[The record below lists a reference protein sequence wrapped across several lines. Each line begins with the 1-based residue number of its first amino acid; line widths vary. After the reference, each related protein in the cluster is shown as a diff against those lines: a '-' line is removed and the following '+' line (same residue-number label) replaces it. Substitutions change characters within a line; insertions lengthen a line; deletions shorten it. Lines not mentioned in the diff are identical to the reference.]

1 MKKVLPIF
9 LLSAVL
15 HGGCTN
21 IEAVNNEDCHRGT
34 LDTRYCDR
42 NNDLV
47 ADPPLD
53 PKDWVNPDTL
63 VFSYN
68 PGEESPETYTKI
80 WEGFLQY
87 LAEVTG
93 KEVKFLPVRS
103 YREQYAAMRD
113 GRLHIA
119 GVNTGGNPFA
129 VSCSGMVPFAMMAS
143 KDGSYG
149 YEMVIIVPAGSD
161 IKFPLHLKGHTLALT
176 SPTSNSG
183 SKAPTTL
190 LKIEFGLVRDRD
202 FKTVFSGSH
211 ANSILGVANKDYEA
225 AAVANHVLKRM
236 INRKAVDPTA
246 VTSIYKS
253 ITFPRTGYGYAHNLH
268 PALAAKIKQAFF
280 TFEWEGSE
288 LKREFKDEDGFIPV
302 DYKLHWK
309 IIRKIDA
316 YNGVTYDCNKV

>member
-1 MKKVLPIF
+1 MKKVLAIF
-9 LLSAVL
+9 VLSAVL
-15 HGGCTN
+15 HVGCTN

-42 NNDLV
+42 DHDFV

-53 PKDWVNPDTL
+53 SKDWVNPDTL
-63 VFSYN
+63 IFSYT
-68 PGEESPETYTKI
+68 PVERPKTYAKT
-80 WEGFLQY
+80 WEGFLQH
-87 LAEVTG
+87 LAKVTG
-93 KEVKFLPVRS
+93 KKVKFLPVKS
-103 YREQYAAMRD
+103 YREQYVAMRD

-119 GVNTGGNPFA
+119 GVNSGGNPFA

-149 YEMVIIVPAGSD
+149 YQMVIIVPEGSD
-161 IKFPLHLKGHTLALT
+161 IKFPLHLKGRTLALT

-190 LKIEFGLVRDRD
+190 LKLEFGLVRDRD

-211 ANSILGVANKDYEA
+211 ANSVVGVANKMYDA
-225 AAVANHVLKRM
+225 AAVASNVLDRM
-236 INRKAVDPTA
+236 IDRKAIDPAT
-246 VTSIYKS
+246 VTSIYQS
-253 ITFPRTGYGYAHNLH
+253 ITFPPTGYGYAHSLH

-280 TFEWEGSE
+280 TFKWEGSE
-288 LKREFKDEDGFIPV
+288 LKREFKNEDGFIPV

-309 IIRKIDA
+309 IIRKVDA
-316 YNGVTYDCNKV
+316 YNRVTYDCNNI